1 MRLNCRPNG
10 VSCGPKPPMW
20 QDVHGWCVCR
30 AKDGTAH
37 PFGANANNVSNASM
51 SKGAL
56 TTGVGDLLQ

>member
-1 MRLNCRPNG
+1 
-10 VSCGPKPPMW
+10 MW